1 MPLTAQ
7 QPLQPETFL
16 LIMCKMFLPGNFARD
31 LGIAER
37 ELMVLLT
44 NGHAEMSQSYL
55 CVPGCGVPPALR
67 DAEQKN
73 YELFV
78 EEKITVHRKIKLIII
93 DRLEFSAYTDSS
105 LSGENTQR

>member
-16 LIMCKMFLPGNFARD
+16 LIMCKMFLTGNFASD

-44 NGHAEMSQSYL
+44 NGHAEMSQCYL
-55 CVPGCGVPPALR
+55 CVPGCGMPPALR
-67 DAEQKN
+67 DAEQK
-73 YELFV
+73 
-78 EEKITVHRKIKLIII
+78 KL
-93 DRLEFSAYTDSS
+93 
-105 LSGENTQR
+105 